1 MSKHGDLP
9 LYNEAKITSIG
20 AICDEFGGDVQTG
33 PFGSQLHASDYSKE
47 GVPVVMPQDM
57 SDGRIVCDR
66 IARVG
71 QVHVRNLSKHILR
84 KGDLVFSRRGD
95 VTRFA
100 VVTSSEEGWLCGT
113 GSIRIRLNSPIVFV
127 GYARR
132 YLQQKSVGAWLL
144 HESKGITMPNLNT
157 KIIRELPFVIPPLPE
172 QHRIATILDQVDE
185 LRVKRREA
193 LTQLGSLTQSIF
205 VEMFGN
211 PVENPR
217 DFVVK
222 KLIDIVDSSRPIT
235 YGILMPGTNV
245 EDGVKYV
252 RVVDMKNGGIELAD
266 IRKTTPEIS
275 NRYRRSI
282 LKPGDL
288 LMSIRGHV
296 GRLALVPVEL
306 DGANITQDT
315 VRFAITGASAIYIR
329 EYLRSQGAQRWM
341 ERHTKGIAVRGIN
354 LGDLK
359 LMPVALPPEHQ
370 QKKFS
375 ERASAIEKLIV
386 AARKSL
392 SELNILF
399 SSLQHRA
406 FTGEL

>member
-1 MSKHGDLP
+1 
-9 LYNEAKITSIG
+9 
-20 AICDEFGGDVQTG
+20 
-33 PFGSQLHASDYSKE
+33 
-47 GVPVVMPQDM
+47 
-57 SDGRIVCDR
+57 
-66 IARVG
+66 
-71 QVHVRNLSKHILR
+71 
-84 KGDLVFSRRGD
+84 
-95 VTRFA
+95 
-100 VVTSSEEGWLCGT
+100 
-113 GSIRIRLNSPIVFV
+113 
-127 GYARR
+127 
-132 YLQQKSVGAWLL
+132 
-144 HESKGITMPNLNT
+144 
-157 KIIRELPFVIPPLPE
+157 
-172 QHRIATILDQVDE
+172 
-185 LRVKRREA
+185 
-193 LTQLGSLTQSIF
+193 
-205 VEMFGN
+205 
-211 PVENPR
+211 
-217 DFVVK
+217 
-222 KLIDIVDSSRPIT
+222 
-235 YGILMPGTNV
+235 MPGTNV